1 MVFVLQ
7 SSGTVRVHNHSRFIK
22 GEELLIY
29 IVMGPSGSGKT
40 LVGEYLKEKGM
51 KELVSH
57 TTRLPR
63 PGEVQGVSYHF
74 VDEVTFQ
81 QTKKVEASAYAGNW
95 YGVSE
100 KEVEDKT
107 KLGDVFAVIEI
118 HGALAFKKMYGEKVK
133 IFYIASGPRDL
144 RRRMAHRGDTKESIR
159 KRMVIYRKNGE
170 ACQDRHADAVLVNK
184 SSKRQL
190 FCQVEYHLAATKNRK
205 KPRTDRTLYPCRQ
218 KLFS

>member
-1 MVFVLQ
+1 M
-7 SSGTVRVHNHSRFIK
+7 
-22 GEELLIY
+22 IY

-118 HGALAFKKMYGEKVK
+118 HGALAFKKMYGKKVK

-170 ACQDRHADAVLVNK
+170 AFQDRHADAVLVNK
-184 SSKRQL
+184 TSKRQL

-205 KPRTDRTLYPCRQ
+205 KPKTDRTLYPCRQ

>member
-7 SSGTVRVHNHSRFIK
+7 SSGIVRVLNHSRFIK

-159 KRMVIYRKNGE
+159 KRMMIYRKNGE

>member
-7 SSGTVRVHNHSRFIK
+7 SSGIVRVLNHSRFIK

-118 HGALAFKKMYGEKVK
+118 HGALAFKKMYGKKVK

-184 SSKRQL
+184 TSKRQL

-205 KPRTDRTLYPCRQ
+205 KPKTDRTLYPCRQ

>member
-1 MVFVLQ
+1 M
-7 SSGTVRVHNHSRFIK
+7 
-22 GEELLIY
+22 IY

-118 HGALAFKKMYGEKVK
+118 HGALAFKKMYGKKVK

>member
-1 MVFVLQ
+1 M
-7 SSGTVRVHNHSRFIK
+7 
-22 GEELLIY
+22 IY

-81 QTKKVEASAYAGNW
+81 QTKKVEASAYSGYW

-100 KEVEDKT
+100 KEV
-107 KLGDVFAVIEI
+107 
-118 HGALAFKKMYGEKVK
+118 
-133 IFYIASGPRDL
+133 
-144 RRRMAHRGDTKESIR
+144 
-159 KRMVIYRKNGE
+159 
-170 ACQDRHADAVLVNK
+170 
-184 SSKRQL
+184 
-190 FCQVEYHLAATKNRK
+190 
-205 KPRTDRTLYPCRQ
+205 
-218 KLFS
+218 

>member
-1 MVFVLQ
+1 M
-7 SSGTVRVHNHSRFIK
+7 
-22 GEELLIY
+22 IY

-170 ACQDRHADAVLVNK
+170 ACQDD
-184 SSKRQL
+184 
-190 FCQVEYHLAATKNRK
+190 
-205 KPRTDRTLYPCRQ
+205 TLMQCW
-218 KLFS
+218 

>member
-1 MVFVLQ
+1 M
-7 SSGTVRVHNHSRFIK
+7 
-22 GEELLIY
+22 IY

-63 PGEVQGVSYHF
+63 KGEVQGVSYHF
-74 VDEVTFQ
+74 VDEITFQ
-81 QTKKVEASAYAGNW
+81 QTKKVEASAYSGNW

-100 KEVEDKT
+100 KEVEEKT

-118 HGALAFKKMYGEKVK
+118 HGALAFKKMYGEKMK
-133 IFYIASGPRDL
+133 IFYIASSPRDL

-170 ACQDRHADAVLVNK
+170 AFQDRHADAVLVNK

-205 KPRTDRTLYPCRQ
+205 KPKTGPTLYKCRQ

>member
-1 MVFVLQ
+1 M
-7 SSGTVRVHNHSRFIK
+7 
-22 GEELLIY
+22 IY

-118 HGALAFKKMYGEKVK
+118 HGALAFKKMYGKKVK

-184 SSKRQL
+184 TSKRQL

-205 KPRTDRTLYPCRQ
+205 KPKTDRTLYPCRQ

>member
-1 MVFVLQ
+1 M
-7 SSGTVRVHNHSRFIK
+7 
-22 GEELLIY
+22 IY

-118 HGALAFKKMYGEKVK
+118 HGALAFKKMYGKKVK

-170 ACQDRHADAVLVNK
+170 AFQDRHADAVLVNK
-184 SSKRQL
+184 TSKRQL

>member
-1 MVFVLQ
+1 M
-7 SSGTVRVHNHSRFIK
+7 
-22 GEELLIY
+22 IY

>member
-1 MVFVLQ
+1 M
-7 SSGTVRVHNHSRFIK
+7 
-22 GEELLIY
+22 IY

-63 PGEVQGVSYHF
+63 TGEVQGVSYHF
-74 VDEVTFQ
+74 VDEITFQ

-118 HGALAFKKMYGEKVK
+118 HGALAFKKLYGEKVK
-133 IFYIASGPRDL
+133 IFYIASSPRDL
-144 RRRMAHRGDTKESIR
+144 RKRMAHRGDTKESIR

-170 ACQDRHADAVLVNK
+170 AFQDRHADAVLMNK
-184 SSKRQL
+184 SSKKRL
-190 FCQVEYHLAATKNRK
+190 FCQVEYYLAAAKNRK
-205 KPRTDRTLYPCRQ
+205 KPKTSGSICSNRRI
-218 KLFS
+218 LFL

>member
-1 MVFVLQ
+1 M
-7 SSGTVRVHNHSRFIK
+7 
-22 GEELLIY
+22 IY

-57 TTRLPR
+57 TTRHPR

>member
-1 MVFVLQ
+1 M
-7 SSGTVRVHNHSRFIK
+7 
-22 GEELLIY
+22 IY

-118 HGALAFKKMYGEKVK
+118 HGALAFKKMYEEKVK

>member
-1 MVFVLQ
+1 M
-7 SSGTVRVHNHSRFIK
+7 
-22 GEELLIY
+22 IY

-133 IFYIASGPRDL
+133 IFYIASGPGDL

>member
-1 MVFVLQ
+1 M
-7 SSGTVRVHNHSRFIK
+7 
-22 GEELLIY
+22 IY

-74 VDEVTFQ
+74 VDEGTFQ

-100 KEVEDKT
+100 KEVEEKT

-144 RRRMAHRGDTKESIR
+144 RKRMAHRGDSKESIR

-170 ACQDRHADAVLVNK
+170 AFQDRHADAVLVNK
-184 SSKRQL
+184 SSKKQL
-190 FCQVEYHLAATKNRK
+190 FCQVEHYLAATKNRK
-205 KPRTDRTLYPCRQ
+205 KPKMDRTLYPRRR

>member
-1 MVFVLQ
+1 M
-7 SSGTVRVHNHSRFIK
+7 
-22 GEELLIY
+22 IY

-190 FCQVEYHLAATKNRK
+190 FC
-205 KPRTDRTLYPCRQ
+205 
-218 KLFS
+218 